1 MPQTSRKLRLWI
13 GISIVWFLLSTVVAV
28 YLANHSTNDIP
39 SYFDTVGFNTIL
51 ITLHMP
57 LIIGWGLWWK
67 APSLLKRVD
76 DFFTKSRV
84 EDESKDRLSKMLNDG
99 LHLLNRPV
107 NTELEFN
114 RWKTDENNWVGAV
127 YRELKT
133 GFNESLAE
141 SFQSLDGVQD
151 YDIVSSFNSEHNTR
165 KLFLNKRLNNLVNII
180 K

>member
-1 MPQTSRKLRLWI
+1 MRRTSRKLRLWVV
-13 GISIVWFLLSTVVAV
+13 ISVAWFLLTIVVAV
-28 YLANHSTNDIP
+28 FLAYRSM
-39 SYFDTVGFNTIL
+39 GEFNTLLVI
-51 ITLHMP
+51 LHMP

-67 APSLLKRVD
+67 VPGLLKRID
-76 DFFTKSRV
+76 NLFTESKG
-84 EDESKDRLSKMLNDG
+84 EDVSKDRLRRMLNDG

-114 RWKTDENNWVGAV
+114 RWKTDDKNWTSAV

-141 SFQSLDGVQD
+141 SFQSLDGVREF
-151 YDIVSSFNSEHNTR
+151 DIDSSFNSEHNTR
-165 KLFLNKRLNNLVNII
+165 KLSLNKRLNNLIRII

>member
-1 MPQTSRKLRLWI
+1 MPQTSKKLRLWI

-28 YLANHSTNDIP
+28 YLANYSMNDIS

-51 ITLHMP
+51 IILHMP

-67 APSLLKRVD
+67 APSLLTRVD
-76 DFFTKSRV
+76 DFFTGSRI

-99 LHLLNRPV
+99 LHILNRPV

-141 SFQSLDGVQD
+141 SFQSLDGVQEF
-151 YDIVSSFNSEHNTR
+151 DIVSSFNSEHNTR

>member
-1 MPQTSRKLRLWI
+1 MLRTSRKFRFWVV
-13 GISIVWFLLSTVVAV
+13 ISVVWFLLTTVVAV
-28 YLANHSTNDIP
+28 YLAFHS
-39 SYFDTVGFNTIL
+39 VGEFNTFLVI
-51 ITLHMP
+51 LHMP

-67 APSLLKRVD
+67 DPGLLKRID
-76 DFFTKSRV
+76 NLFTESNG
-84 EDESKDRLSKMLNDG
+84 EDESKDRLHNMLTDG

-114 RWKTDENNWVGAV
+114 RWKTDNKNWTSAV

-141 SFQSLDGVQD
+141 SFQSLDGVREF
-151 YDIVSSFNSEHNTR
+151 DIDSSFNSEHNTR
-165 KLFLNKRLNNLVNII
+165 KLFLNKRLNNLINII